1 MESDNLTGFPFVS
14 SRRHTAGGPLWFT
27 LPYLQHR
34 PCIFRPRVSF
44 AGWQGGWSQSQ
55 LARWGINCLFPQHTI
70 SLHSNCFSLNCEW
83 EDFEYFMKTY
93 CHSDPPQH
101 MLWNFF
107 VHIQR
112 ATCKRQKKKKSF
124 RWWYLFICQYCNGL
138 FSPTHSQNPTGYAD
152 NNWHLHIE
160 TKISWN
166 IQSQFRISP
175 KAYT

>member
-14 SRRHTAGGPLWFT
+14 SRRHTAAGPLWFT
-27 LPYLQHR
+27 LPYLQHT

-55 LARWGINCLFPQHTI
+55 LAKWGINCLFPEHTI

-83 EDFEYFMKTY
+83 EDFDYFMKTY
-93 CHSDPPQH
+93 CHSDPPQY
-101 MLWNFF
+101 MLWNFS

-112 ATCKRQKKKKSF
+112 ATCKRQKKKNPSDSDIGSF
-124 RWWYLFICQYCNGL
+124 ANIAMVFFG
-138 FSPTHSQNPTGYAD
+138 PTQSQNPTGHAD
-152 NNWHLHIE
+152 NNRQLHKE